1 MNRDRRDDWMVIA
14 AIALIVVGA
23 WLLVGRVFG
32 PWLGPVREAIQFALR
47 LAWPLALIGLGVL
60 LYIASRRGGL
70 GGRHPSGATL
80 RRSRSDRLVGGV
92 LGGFGAYL
100 GIDPTWLRVAYALF
114 ALVSGFFPA
123 LVLYIV
129 ALIAIPEE
137 GPSGA
142 VPEPPVWPHSGDPTV
157 TPSRPT
163 SGWPHSTGHETV
175 QTPPPPPPDA
185 PDAPPGQSGHSQ
197 S

>member
-14 AIALIVVGA
+14 AIVLIVVGA

-32 PWLGPVREAIQFALR
+32 PWFGPVREAIQFALK

-60 LYIASRRGGL
+60 LYIASQRGGL
-70 GGRHPSGATL
+70 GARRASGAAL

-100 GIDPTWLRVAYALF
+100 GIDPTWLRVGYALF
-114 ALVSGFFPA
+114 AVFGFWIAIP
-123 LVLYIV
+123 LYIV
-129 ALIAIPEE
+129 ALIVIPEE
-137 GPSGA
+137 GPSEV
-142 VPEPPVWPHSGDPTV
+142 VPEPPVWPHSGAPTV

-175 QTPPPPPPDA
+175 QTPPPPPPAA
-185 PDAPPGQSGHSQ
+185 PDAPPGQSEPSQ